1 MRFSE
6 NRKLATVVL
15 IVCIIASI
23 VLFGGGGLRNERY
36 DILQVFS
43 DGTDTSLSVRHS
55 MEAYLLRCS
64 ERANALA
71 EQGAL
76 LGADNALIE
85 SVRTAA
91 AAVAEGGEDLDA
103 RHAAYQELL
112 PAVESLYTALE
123 QEHES
128 TELVNALGLQRLQ
141 GRGQPDSERPV
152 PRDGQRVQ
160 PQAGKIPRQ
169 SSRRPVRRGAAEY
182 FWMVTRQ

>member
-6 NRKLATVVL
+6 NRKLATLVL
-15 IVCIIASI
+15 IVCIVASI

-71 EQGAL
+71 EQGVL
-76 LGADNALIE
+76 LGADEALVE

-112 PAVESLYTALE
+112 TAVESLYTALT
-123 QEHES
+123 QAHDY
-128 TELVNALGLQRLQ
+128 TELVDARLAYNDFKGAVNLIQNDQYPVMASEFNRKLEKFPANLLAGLFGVEPLNTF
-141 GRGQPDSERPV
+141 G
-152 PRDGQRVQ
+152 
-160 PQAGKIPRQ
+160 
-169 SSRRPVRRGAAEY
+169 
-182 FWMVTRQ
+182 W